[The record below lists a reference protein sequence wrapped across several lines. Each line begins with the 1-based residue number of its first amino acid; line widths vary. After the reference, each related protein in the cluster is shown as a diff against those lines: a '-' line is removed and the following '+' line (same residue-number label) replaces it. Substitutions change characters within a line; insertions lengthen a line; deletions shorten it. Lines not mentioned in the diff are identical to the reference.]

1 MSDNKPSSDSPRAE
15 KRRSDSRRSGERRSE
30 DEPRSDGARGSDNN
44 RPMDKRRTLDERR
57 PAADAREEGDDRTWF
72 DRFVERTHILV
83 SLAPFF
89 FICLVIV
96 IAWMVSLPL
105 WADLKA
111 WQVAI
116 HTVASVFTLLLLAL
130 IENAGRRADETAQE
144 KLNVLAEA
152 MSALMES
159 HAKEHPELAD
169 AEQKLREAVGL
180 EERH

>member
-1 MSDNKPSSDSPRAE
+1 MTDNKQRSESDRSE
-15 KRRSDSRRSGERRSE
+15 KRRSGDKRQDDDDR
-30 DEPRSDGARGSDNN
+30 RSDGARGSDNSSP
-44 RPMDKRRTLDERR
+44 RDKRRTLDEQR

-89 FICLVIV
+89 FICVLIVIV
-96 IAWMVSLPL
+96 WMVSLPL
-105 WADLKA
+105 WVDLKA

-152 MSALMES
+152 LAALLES
-159 HAKEHPELAD
+159 GADDDPRLAD
-169 AEQKLREAVGL
+169 AHEKLSKAVGL